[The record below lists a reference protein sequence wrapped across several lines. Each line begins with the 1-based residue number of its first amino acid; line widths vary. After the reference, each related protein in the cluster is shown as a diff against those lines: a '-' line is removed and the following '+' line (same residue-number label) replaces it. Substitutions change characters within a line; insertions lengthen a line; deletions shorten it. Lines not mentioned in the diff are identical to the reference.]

1 MSKLDSLSIGMGGP
15 TILMSDGDIA
25 RGIRGYALQAL
36 EDCTFSQ
43 LDLDQSPAIP
53 FSEKLQITAV
63 TNADNEFTLD
73 SADIAKLSVGDKV
86 FYNAGGVDMPQG
98 TVQDSEG
105 RATEFK
111 DKSLYFIQAIDT
123 ANNQIKLEESVGAGA
138 ITLSDDGTL
147 YGVNSYIA
155 KVDKAISFGT
165 FTRNASAN
173 DKTHEIVGNVDGRI
187 FKTYDDVGAQV
198 NMFDSTGGAVVGD
211 VVIPKGMTVYLPIT
225 DITMTT
231 GACIVYTKTIA

>member
-15 TILMSDGDIA
+15 TLLMSDGDIA
-25 RGIRGYALQAL
+25 TGIRGYALQVL
-36 EDCTFSQ
+36 EDCVFSQ
-43 LDLDQSPAIP
+43 LDLDQTPTIP
-53 FSEKLQITAV
+53 FGEKLQITAV

-86 FYNAGGVDMPQG
+86 FYNGGGVDIPLG

-111 DKSLYFIQAIDT
+111 DKSVYFVQAIDT
-123 ANNQIKLEESVGAGA
+123 TNNQIKIEETVGAGA

-147 YGVNSYIA
+147 YGVNSFFA
-155 KVDKAISFGT
+155 KIDLGLSHGV

-173 DKTHEIVGNVDGRI
+173 DRTHEIIGNVDGRV
-187 FKTYDDVGAQV
+187 FKTADDSGLQV
-198 NMFDSTGGAVVGD
+198 NMFDTTGGAVVGD

-225 DITMTT
+225 NITLTT
-231 GACIVYTKTIA
+231 GACIVYTKPIA

>member
-15 TILMSDGDIA
+15 TLLMSDGDIA
-25 RGIRGYALQAL
+25 RNIKGYALQAL
-36 EDCTFSQ
+36 EDCSFSQ
-43 LDLDQSPAIP
+43 LNLDQTPSVP
-53 FSEKLQITAV
+53 FGEKLQITAV

-98 TVQDSEG
+98 TLQDSEG

-123 ANNQIKLEESVGAGA
+123 ANNQIKLEEQVGDGA

-147 YGVNSYIA
+147 YGVNSFFA
-155 KVDKAISFGT
+155 KVDKSFDFGN
-165 FTRNASAN
+165 FSRSASAN
-173 DKTHEIVGNVDGRI
+173 SRTHEIIGNVDGRV
-187 FKTYDDVGAQV
+187 FKTYDDSGAQV
-198 NMFDSTGGAVVGD
+198 NMFDTTGTATVGD

-225 DITMTT
+225 DISMIT
-231 GACIVYTKTIA
+231 GACIVYTKTTA

>member
-1 MSKLDSLSIGMGGP
+1 MSKLDYLSIGMGGP
-15 TILMSDGDIA
+15 TLLMSDGDIA

-36 EDCTFSQ
+36 EDCVFSR
-43 LDLDQSPAIP
+43 LDLDQTPSMP
-53 FSEKLQITAV
+53 FGEKLQITAV
-63 TNADNEFTLD
+63 TNADNELTLA

-86 FYNAGGVDMPQG
+86 FLNWGGVDIPQG

-111 DKSLYFIQAIDT
+111 DKSVYFIQAIDT
-123 ANNQIKLEESVGAGA
+123 GTYQIKLEEEVGAGA

-147 YGVNSYIA
+147 YGVNTYIA
-155 KVDKAISFGT
+155 KIDKAFSFGT

-173 DKTHEIVGNVDGRI
+173 DKTHEILGNVDGRI
-187 FKTYDDVGAQV
+187 FKTYDDSGVQV
-198 NMFDSTGGAVVGD
+198 NMFDTTGTATVGD

-225 DITMTT
+225 DITLTT
-231 GACIVYTKTIA
+231 GACIIYTKPIS